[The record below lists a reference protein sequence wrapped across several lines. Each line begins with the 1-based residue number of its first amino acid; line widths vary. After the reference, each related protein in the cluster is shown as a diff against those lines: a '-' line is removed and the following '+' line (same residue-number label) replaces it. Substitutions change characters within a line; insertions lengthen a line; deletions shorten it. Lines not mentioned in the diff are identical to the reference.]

1 MPSLFGQLGSNLAS
15 LWARLSRIQ
24 RVVLVGLTALAVIMM
39 VVFVSWAR
47 TPDYAVAFKGLEA
60 EDAGE
65 VVASLKEKGYPY
77 KLGDNGTIMVPRSAV
92 AEVRLAMAAEG
103 LPKGGAIGFELFD
116 TASLGMS
123 EFYQEVNYRR
133 ALEGELA
140 RTIASLDAVDQ
151 VRVHLVIPQQSLY
164 VSQKVKPT
172 ASIMIRLAPGA
183 TLAREQIRAIRYL
196 VAGSVEGLEP
206 DSLAIVDT
214 QGNTLAAGAGEDT
227 TLEQALEVSAQQL
240 EIQRGYERSLE
251 AQIQSMLE
259 QLVGPGRVV
268 VKANVTMDWN
278 KVESTSE
285 TYAPGTGEGV
295 LRSSQ
300 DVVETFRGTAEGV
313 GGVPGAAANLPPSP
327 DAPMPAPEGS
337 ESESGDYSRQETLRN
352 YEVSRV
358 ETHSSSAPGRVERLA
373 VSVLV
378 DGVTEAQHLADI
390 QEAVAAAAGYD
401 AARGD
406 VISVKGMPFDRT
418 FYEAEAESME
428 QAYRERLYVTIG
440 KYAGLAILVLILLLY
455 VRGLLNSLRP
465 AQVRIERPSLIGLP
479 EGDRLEQLSAQR
491 TRQLSPAEAARAL
504 QGGQEPMTR
513 FEPDPR
519 LETLIRKQSEARS
532 RETLEAQLRSRNATL
547 TENDDMEGARGA
559 FPDVEPDAIPDDEP
573 EDAKTAREARQR
585 LQRQVTALARS
596 EPRSVAQVVRSWLTE
611 GK

>member
-313 GGVPGAAANLPPSP
+313 GGVPGADANLPPSP

-440 KYAGLAILVLILLLY
+440 KYAGLAFLVLILLLY